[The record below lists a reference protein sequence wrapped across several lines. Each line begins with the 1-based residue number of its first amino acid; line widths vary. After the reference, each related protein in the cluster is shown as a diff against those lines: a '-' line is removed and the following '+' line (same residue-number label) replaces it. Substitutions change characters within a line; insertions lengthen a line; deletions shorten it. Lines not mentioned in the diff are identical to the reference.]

1 MEEHAME
8 TERKVIIFRLGEED
22 YGVDVHQVDSIE
34 RMQPITRVANV
45 PDFVKGVIN
54 LRGVVT
60 PVIDLRVKFGM
71 ESKSYGEATRIVI
84 VHTEDVQVG
93 LIVDAARDVTDI
105 PAGVVEEPPSGLGA
119 VDARYL
125 EGVAKLED
133 RLLVLLNLDR
143 VLSRDEAH
151 ELETIEV

>member
-1 MEEHAME
+1 MEAHANE
-8 TERKVIIFRLGEED
+8 TERKVIIFRLGDED
-22 YGVDVHQVDSIE
+22 YGVDVQQVDSIE

-45 PDFVKGVIN
+45 PPYVKGVIN

-60 PVIDLRVKFGM
+60 PVIDLRAKFGM
-71 ESKSYGEATRIVI
+71 ESEAYGEETRIVI

-93 LIVDAARDVTDI
+93 LIVDAARDVTDL
-105 PAGVVEEPPSGLGA
+105 PAGAVEEPPSGLGN

-125 EGVAKLED
+125 EGVAKLDD

-143 VLSRDEAH
+143 VLSRDEAR
-151 ELETIEV
+151 ELETVED